1 MSNPPAQAPDDAP
14 KPGLAITIEPYDADG
29 VQWLVTQAE
38 AELVERYGQLA
49 ESEQGLGTQE
59 FNLPFGAFVLARD
72 GAEGQVI
79 GGVGLRVV
87 GSSTGEIKRLWV
99 DPGWRG
105 RGIGR
110 IIMVQA
116 EAVGLALG
124 LSRLRLSTGWLQ
136 PEAIALYESAGWTR
150 LDLTFDG
157 EPIPDGWVLF
167 SKDLPSASQA

>member
-116 EAVGLALG
+116 
-124 LSRLRLSTGWLQ
+124 
-136 PEAIALYESAGWTR
+136 
-150 LDLTFDG
+150 
-157 EPIPDGWVLF
+157 
-167 SKDLPSASQA
+167 